1 MGKTSRFQKPEVE
14 RIQLSDGEDW
24 IEIKKDLN
32 TGDQKKLEA
41 AGLKPPTVVDG
52 KIISPVDWETYE
64 VLRAAIFLTAWSF
77 TDLEDRPTKPTPATL
92 CALTTESFEE
102 VNHTIFNFVMN
113 RAKEKAAAKEA
124 AEKAAGELKGV
135 GMAAAAAASS
145 PQSEPSSDATS
156 SS

>member
-1 MGKTSRFQKPEVE
+1 MGKNSKFQRPDVE
-14 RIQLSDGEDW
+14 RIPLSDDEW

-52 KIISPVDWETYE
+52 RIISPVDWETYE

-92 CALTTESFEE
+92 CALTTDAFEE
-102 VNHTIFNFVMN
+102 VNHAIFAFVTK
-113 RAKEKAAAKEA
+113 RATDKAKFRAAEEKAT
-124 AEKAAGELKGV
+124 GELRET
-135 GMAAAAAASS
+135 ALL
-145 PQSEPSSDATS
+145 PQPETVSDATS
-156 SS
+156 